1 MLDLFLSDMFGIVF
15 ILLLTGIFAGFVAG
29 LLGVGGGIIMVPLV
43 AYILTQT
50 QTGVLTAMHS
60 AIGTSLAVIIPT
72 SFLSAK
78 THMALGNVDF
88 FVVRKFALYV
98 FIGACGGAMVASLL
112 DNSSLKIL
120 FGSLCV
126 IFGFIFLLKN
136 IVLRKGL
143 PNILFRA
150 VIGGTVGLLSSL
162 VGIGGGSL
170 MVPSLTSFGWKMH
183 RAVGTSALIGLVI
196 AIPGMTSFVLMGM
209 EVPGRP
215 TYSFGYVWLPGVL
228 CLTTTSFFMVI
239 IGAKTADRINRDKL
253 RKIFGIV
260 LSIVGLRLAYSG
272 FIAGGFGFLS

>member
-1 MLDLFLSDMFGIVF
+1 MLDLFLSDMFGIAF

-98 FIGACGGAMVASLL
+98 FIGACGGAMVARLL

-143 PNILFRA
+143 PN
-150 VIGGTVGLLSSL
+150 LS
-162 VGIGGGSL
+162 
-170 MVPSLTSFGWKMH
+170 
-183 RAVGTSALIGLVI
+183 LIHI
-196 AIPGMTSFVLMGM
+196 
-209 EVPGRP
+209 
-215 TYSFGYVWLPGVL
+215 
-228 CLTTTSFFMVI
+228 
-239 IGAKTADRINRDKL
+239 
-253 RKIFGIV
+253 
-260 LSIVGLRLAYSG
+260 
-272 FIAGGFGFLS
+272 

>member
-1 MLDLFLSDMFGIVF
+1 MLDLFLSDMFGIAF

-43 AYILTQT
+43 AYILSQT

-88 FVVRKFALYV
+88 FVVRKFAFYV
-98 FIGACGGAMVASLL
+98 FIGACGGAMVARLL

-150 VIGGTVGLLSSL
+150 VIGGAVGLLSSL

-196 AIPGMTSFVLMGM
+196 AIPGMTSFVIMGTD
-209 EVPGRP
+209 VPGRP

-228 CLTTTSFFMVI
+228 CLTTTSFFMAI
-239 IGAKTADRINRDKL
+239 IGAKQPI
-253 RKIFGIV
+253 
-260 LSIVGLRLAYSG
+260 RL
-272 FIAGGFGFLS
+272 IAISFVRYLV